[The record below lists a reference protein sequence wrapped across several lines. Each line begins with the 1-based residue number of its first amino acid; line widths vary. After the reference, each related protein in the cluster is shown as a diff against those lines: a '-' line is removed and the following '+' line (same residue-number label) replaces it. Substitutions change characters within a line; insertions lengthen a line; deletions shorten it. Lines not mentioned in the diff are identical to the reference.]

1 MTTTATPDPSRTSL
15 YVGDALYTRVTADFS
30 GWQRDE
36 AEITDLPVRDQARQ
50 LVEREARLLDQHLYE
65 DWLAMF
71 APECIYWVPGTPE
84 RGDPRREITI
94 TFDDRRR
101 LEDRVY
107 RLRTGYAWSQA
118 PASRTVRLVTN
129 VEVFATAEPNVR
141 MVRSNFLI
149 SEFWGDETR
158 SLTGWSGY
166 RLARVGER
174 WLIVAKQVNL
184 IDCDQCIRNPSI
196 IL

>member
-1 MTTTATPDPSRTSL
+1 MADTPPDPSRTSL
-15 YVGDALYTRVTADFS
+15 YVSDALYARVIAEFT

-36 AEITDLPVRDQARQ
+36 AAITDLPMRDHARQ
-50 LVEREARLLDQHLYE
+50 LIEREARLLDQHRYE
-65 DWLAMF
+65 DWLALF
-71 APECIYWVPGTPE
+71 TPECVYWVPGTPVA
-84 RGDPRREITI
+84 GDPRREITI

-129 VEVFATAEPNVR
+129 VEAFATAEPNVR
-141 MVRSNFLI
+141 MVRANFLT
-149 SEFWGDETR
+149 SEFWGEETR
-158 SLTGWSGY
+158 ILAGWSGY
-166 RLARVGER
+166 RIVQMEDR
-174 WLIVAKQVNL
+174 WLIVSKQVNL